1 MIGRLQ
7 SIATI
12 EMAAIEDYGQVS
24 KFAGKL
30 TARAELC
37 GILKQY
43 LLRERNVPLI
53 TIPPKSLKLYATG
66 NGNAGKKD
74 MLLRASFFGFETS
87 VDDEADAFFCAR
99 LALDVFLGKK
109 TGANYVMHKP

>member
-1 MIGRLQ
+1 
-7 SIATI
+7 
-12 EMAAIEDYGQVS
+12 MAAIEDYGQVS

-37 GILKQY
+37 GLIKSY
-43 LLRERNVPLI
+43 LIKERRIPLI

-74 MLLRASFFGFETS
+74 MLVKASFYGFETTIS
-87 VDDEADAFFCAR
+87 DEADAFFAAR
-99 LALDVFLGKK
+99 LALDVLRGKK
-109 TGANYVMHKP
+109 TGANYLMHKP